1 MKPNIEISTVVG
13 CRMNCDYCPQR
24 IHVLNYT
31 KKWYNTRM
39 RLEDFKTML
48 STVPKEVEIVFAGMA
63 EPWLNPEC
71 SQMVEYAH
79 EQGYKIGVYTT
90 TSGMRYQD
98 VIMIHDIP
106 FLYFTLHLPDADGL
120 MHIHVDEK
128 YLKILSKVVEV
139 IDCQFMVIGKLHP
152 LVEEIT
158 GPVEDHS
165 KGLLSRA
172 GNIKTLAINKK
183 SGPLQCSACG
193 PKIDHNVLLPSGEV
207 LLCCMMYDQSHI
219 IGNLLEMPY
228 ENIFKSDEYNRVMRG
243 LAGDESID
251 LKCRFCELAKP
262 I

>member
-1 MKPNIEISTVVG
+1 MQ
-13 CRMNCDYCPQR
+13 CDYCPQR
-24 IHVLNYT
+24 VHVLNYT

-63 EPWLNPEC
+63 EPWLNPDC

-90 TSGMRYQD
+90 TSGMKYQD

-120 MHIHVDEK
+120 MKIHVDEK
-128 YLKILSKVVEV
+128 YLKILSKVIEV

-193 PKIDHNVLLPSGEV
+193 PKIDHNVVLPSGEV
-207 LLCCMMYDQSHI
+207 LLCCMDYSQEHV
-219 IGNLLEMPY
+219 IGNLLEQSYESLFQSPEYLRVMEGLKTDSNIICRKCELS
-228 ENIFKSDEYNRVMRG
+228 ENIPA
-243 LAGDESID
+243 L
-251 LKCRFCELAKP
+251 
-262 I
+262 